1 MVGPIPVGVNRFQ
14 FQADA
19 PQADSIPA
27 SDILG
32 VTVILLTCSY
42 DDKEFIR
49 VGYYQNNEYPEGS
62 EERRLWEEK
71 LEKKEKI
78 TSVDISKVVRNILAD
93 KPKVTRFNI
102 KWYDSTDVTD
112 VRDNVDTED
121 IEYPPPQPLD
131 GEIDRVMETD
141 EQDDFVVSSE
151 SAIPGHEPVASSSIH
166 PASEPV
172 GETTVNEEDIESD
185 DDDEEEEEA
194 GDISLGEEE
203 EEIDEEEEVEGDE
216 DEEMQDADADVADE
230 DVTMQSVEANGPT
243 NLPVAQTA

>member
-14 FQADA
+14 FQADP

-62 EERRLWEEK
+62 EERQLWEDK

-78 TSVDISKVVRNILAD
+78 TSVDVSKVVRNILAD

-102 KWYDSTDVTD
+102 KWYIILHQLLRIGIIRMLKMLNILLLNLLMVK
-112 VRDNVDTED
+112 
-121 IEYPPPQPLD
+121 L
-131 GEIDRVMETD
+131 ID
-141 EQDDFVVSSE
+141 
-151 SAIPGHEPVASSSIH
+151 
-166 PASEPV
+166 
-172 GETTVNEEDIESD
+172 
-185 DDDEEEEEA
+185 
-194 GDISLGEEE
+194 
-203 EEIDEEEEVEGDE
+203 
-216 DEEMQDADADVADE
+216 
-230 DVTMQSVEANGPT
+230 
-243 NLPVAQTA
+243 

>member
-14 FQADA
+14 FQADP

-62 EERRLWEEK
+62 EERKLWEDK

-78 TSVDISKVVRNILAD
+78 TSVDVSKVVRNILAD

-102 KWYDSTDVTD
+102 KWYIILYQLLRIGIIWMLKMLNILLLNLLMVK
-112 VRDNVDTED
+112 
-121 IEYPPPQPLD
+121 L
-131 GEIDRVMETD
+131 ID
-141 EQDDFVVSSE
+141 
-151 SAIPGHEPVASSSIH
+151 
-166 PASEPV
+166 
-172 GETTVNEEDIESD
+172 
-185 DDDEEEEEA
+185 
-194 GDISLGEEE
+194 
-203 EEIDEEEEVEGDE
+203 
-216 DEEMQDADADVADE
+216 
-230 DVTMQSVEANGPT
+230 
-243 NLPVAQTA
+243 

>member
-14 FQADA
+14 FQADP

-62 EERRLWEEK
+62 EERQLWEDK

-78 TSVDISKVVRNILAD
+78 TSVDVSKVVRNILAD

-102 KWYDSTDVTD
+102 KWYIILHQLL
-112 VRDNVDTED
+112 RIGIIRMLKMLN
-121 IEYPPPQPLD
+121 ILLLNLLMAKL
-131 GEIDRVMETD
+131 ID
-141 EQDDFVVSSE
+141 
-151 SAIPGHEPVASSSIH
+151 
-166 PASEPV
+166 
-172 GETTVNEEDIESD
+172 
-185 DDDEEEEEA
+185 
-194 GDISLGEEE
+194 
-203 EEIDEEEEVEGDE
+203 
-216 DEEMQDADADVADE
+216 
-230 DVTMQSVEANGPT
+230 
-243 NLPVAQTA
+243 